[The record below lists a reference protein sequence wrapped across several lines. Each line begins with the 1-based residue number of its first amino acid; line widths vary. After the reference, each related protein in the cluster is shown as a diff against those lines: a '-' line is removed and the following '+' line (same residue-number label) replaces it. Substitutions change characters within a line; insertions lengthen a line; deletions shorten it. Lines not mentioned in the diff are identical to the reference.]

1 MEFVSRY
8 KELFSETLKKVRA
21 NDQPAVSISGVET
34 DRETLTE
41 SKGDINVQVVRKGT
55 GPENL
60 RSFIQGPF
68 KSKPDAQK
76 WVKWYETGK
85 MGKVEKV
92 TVYQEGN
99 DFYIENLNE
108 LLSEADSCP
117 KCGLPSCDGDCNYT
131 KEELEEQTPDPTQYG
146 PDKVAKAMK
155 IAVNSDGK
163 YSIAVRE
170 IEKIAKDLSKV
181 STIARALKTA
191 NEQLEEAIA
200 PFRLSYD
207 DKYGKHAGFEDAK
220 TLQDLQNKAQKLRAK
235 GFKINKMGRNTSP
248 VKEEALVEF
257 SRSQLDV
264 LARQYADLKGK
275 TISIDN
281 ANKLRKIFDK
291 IPDHFLNDLRKKH
304 IPFLSG
310 LALSRMIQKGIPV
323 RAEEVD
329 KPKVHLGEAFDKGLI
344 DKAVEIAKKMVNNH
358 TGATNVIEK
367 IARGLSKDPTVS
379 AALLAA
385 NEDVIKK
392 ESVDPDYLKSKLTP
406 QQIAN
411 TKKVWQKKK
420 ASDVTAGVKAL
431 IKKMD
436 IPTQLAIKQAD
447 IPHISKLIET
457 IVGKYREIKETR
469 INEGRMKDIYTMD
482 QDGAT
487 VKEIAKKLKLKIST
501 VKGILGEKRIRPP
514 RQLNLQK
521 ESFQPGFAVRYS
533 LDGKR
538 LVQAYKTEKD
548 AEQRAKILKSMGG
561 VKDVS
566 ITKHTLN
573 FKEEELK
580 EGLQLSN
587 LVGQSIAHLEM
598 YVELAEDVKKE
609 YFKTKSQVSMFTK
622 IKAEQVLKS
631 VPKLIKE
638 LKKPG
643 IWSEQVELDEAN
655 IVFKAKAKEGGYFL
669 VLKRDT
675 SGMSGSQDK
684 FLMRHL
690 KGNKVKELGSHP
702 SLDGAKTFG
711 KNRGIIEEVEL
722 DEGKGDVRKL
732 ADTLTRFVMGDRG
745 AALNS
750 LQRLRRDTFG
760 TTEKDSGKYNTQY
773 NKLYTS
779 ILNGLKQNVGEQLQE
794 VNEGYEGT
802 ILAYLKKY
810 ADKAYFSY
818 RKLMVKKGS
827 EGVVKTVLTRGVND
841 RSSLIYSYDLPP
853 IVGVNEGTED
863 DKAYAIGMSKAKEI
877 KKDSGTPLKKST
889 IEKGHEIAKAIKKN
903 EAAEMMVE
911 RVINR
916 IHQG

>member
-1 MEFVSRY
+1 
-8 KELFSETLKKVRA
+8 
-21 NDQPAVSISGVET
+21 
-34 DRETLTE
+34 
-41 SKGDINVQVVRKGT
+41 
-55 GPENL
+55 
-60 RSFIQGPF
+60 
-68 KSKPDAQK
+68 
-76 WVKWYETGK
+76 
-85 MGKVEKV
+85 
-92 TVYQEGN
+92 
-99 DFYIENLNE
+99 
-108 LLSEADSCP
+108 
-117 KCGLPSCDGDCNYT
+117 
-131 KEELEEQTPDPTQYG
+131 
-146 PDKVAKAMK
+146 
-155 IAVNSDGK
+155 
-163 YSIAVRE
+163 
-170 IEKIAKDLSKV
+170 
-181 STIARALKTA
+181 
-191 NEQLEEAIA
+191 
-200 PFRLSYD
+200 
-207 DKYGKHAGFEDAK
+207 
-220 TLQDLQNKAQKLRAK
+220 
-235 GFKINKMGRNTSP
+235 
-248 VKEEALVEF
+248 
-257 SRSQLDV
+257 
-264 LARQYADLKGK
+264 
-275 TISIDN
+275 
-281 ANKLRKIFDK
+281 
-291 IPDHFLNDLRKKH
+291 
-304 IPFLSG
+304 
-310 LALSRMIQKGIPV
+310 
-323 RAEEVD
+323 
-329 KPKVHLGEAFDKGLI
+329 
-344 DKAVEIAKKMVNNH
+344 
-358 TGATNVIEK
+358 
-367 IARGLSKDPTVS
+367 
-379 AALLAA
+379 
-385 NEDVIKK
+385 
-392 ESVDPDYLKSKLTP
+392 
-406 QQIAN
+406 
-411 TKKVWQKKK
+411 
-420 ASDVTAGVKAL
+420 
-431 IKKMD
+431 
-436 IPTQLAIKQAD
+436 
-447 IPHISKLIET
+447 
-457 IVGKYREIKETR
+457 
-469 INEGRMKDIYTMD
+469 
-482 QDGAT
+482 
-487 VKEIAKKLKLKIST
+487 
-501 VKGILGEKRIRPP
+501 
-514 RQLNLQK
+514 
-521 ESFQPGFAVRYS
+521 
-533 LDGKR
+533 
-538 LVQAYKTEKD
+538 
-548 AEQRAKILKSMGG
+548 
-561 VKDVS
+561 
-566 ITKHTLN
+566 
-573 FKEEELK
+573 
-580 EGLQLSN
+580 
-587 LVGQSIAHLEM
+587 
-598 YVELAEDVKKE
+598 
-609 YFKTKSQVSMFTK
+609 
-622 IKAEQVLKS
+622 

-745 AALNS
+745 AALSS

>member
-684 FLMRHL
+684 FIMRHL

>member
-622 IKAEQVLKS
+622 IKAEQVLKN

-675 SGMSGSQDK
+675 FGMSGSQDK
-684 FLMRHL
+684 FIMRHL

-711 KNRGIIEEVEL
+711 KNKGIYEYIEESSEDQIIKRINTWRQMQKTKVILFKSRLGGQAPYEIYQKDKL
-722 DEGKGDVRKL
+722 ITRKH
-732 ADTLTRFVMGDRG
+732 
-745 AALNS
+745 S
-750 LQRLRRDTFG
+750 LQAAI
-760 TTEKDSGKYNTQY
+760 KY
-773 NKLYTS
+773 
-779 ILNGLKQNVGEQLQE
+779 LQTDMEITREEVDLEE

>member
-163 YSIAVRE
+163 YSIAVKE

-573 FKEEELK
+573 FKEEVLDEFTNFKSITFKPKGKYVSDGKYEIVYDYGRKALVTKKQLNVWLTQKFIEEELK

-622 IKAEQVLKS
+622 IKAEQVLKN

-655 IVFKAKAKEGGYFL
+655 IVFKAKAKEGG
-669 VLKRDT
+669 
-675 SGMSGSQDK
+675 
-684 FLMRHL
+684 
-690 KGNKVKELGSHP
+690 P
-702 SLDGAKTFG
+702 KTG
-711 KNRGIIEEVEL
+711 PTANVA
-722 DEGKGDVRKL
+722 L
-732 ADTLTRFVMGDRG
+732 A
-745 AALNS
+745 N
-750 LQRLRRDTFG
+750 
-760 TTEKDSGKYNTQY
+760 
-773 NKLYTS
+773 
-779 ILNGLKQNVGEQLQE
+779 
-794 VNEGYEGT
+794 
-802 ILAYLKKY
+802 
-810 ADKAYFSY
+810 
-818 RKLMVKKGS
+818 
-827 EGVVKTVLTRGVND
+827 
-841 RSSLIYSYDLPP
+841 
-853 IVGVNEGTED
+853 
-863 DKAYAIGMSKAKEI
+863 
-877 KKDSGTPLKKST
+877 
-889 IEKGHEIAKAIKKN
+889 
-903 EAAEMMVE
+903 
-911 RVINR
+911 
-916 IHQG
+916 

>member
-117 KCGLPSCDGDCNYT
+117 KCGLPSCDGECNYT
-131 KEELEEQTPDPTQYG
+131 KEDSNTIY
-146 PDKVAKAMK
+146 KVEK
-155 IAVNSDGK
+155 DGK
-163 YSIAVRE
+163 LVFKGKYNQV
-170 IEKIAKDLSKV
+170 
-181 STIARALKTA
+181 
-191 NEQLEEAIA
+191 
-200 PFRLSYD
+200 LSYR
-207 DKYGKHAGFEDAK
+207 KQHGGKISVMECFDI
-220 TLQDLQNKAQKLRAK
+220 
-235 GFKINKMGRNTSP
+235 F
-248 VKEEALVEF
+248 KEEALVEF

-310 LALSRMIQKGIPV
+310 LALSRMVQKGIPV

-329 KPKVHLGEAFDKGLI
+329 KPKVNLGEAFDKGLI
-344 DKAVEIAKKMVNNH
+344 EKAVEIARKMANNY

-379 AALLAA
+379 AALLKA
-385 NEDVIKK
+385 NEDVIKEATYHYEFTITSDYGNDGPDQEDEGTLSASSDKDAENKAEKLADKFADKINKQKKSVNRPGGFETKDVSVYK

-521 ESFQPGFAVRYS
+521 EGHQPGFAVRY
-533 LDGKR
+533 LDPKNGKR
-538 LVQAYKTEKD
+538 FAAAYKTKKD
-548 AEQRAKILKSMGG
+548 ADDKAAQLKKDGAKDI
-561 VKDVS
+561 S

-573 FKEEELK
+573 FKE
-580 EGLQLSN
+580 
-587 LVGQSIAHLEM
+587 
-598 YVELAEDVKKE
+598 D
-609 YFKTKSQVSMFTK
+609 
-622 IKAEQVLKS
+622 
-631 VPKLIKE
+631 
-638 LKKPG
+638 
-643 IWSEQVELDEAN
+643 
-655 IVFKAKAKEGGYFL
+655 
-669 VLKRDT
+669 
-675 SGMSGSQDK
+675 
-684 FLMRHL
+684 
-690 KGNKVKELGSHP
+690 
-702 SLDGAKTFG
+702 
-711 KNRGIIEEVEL
+711 
-722 DEGKGDVRKL
+722 
-732 ADTLTRFVMGDRG
+732 
-745 AALNS
+745 
-750 LQRLRRDTFG
+750 
-760 TTEKDSGKYNTQY
+760 
-773 NKLYTS
+773 
-779 ILNGLKQNVGEQLQE
+779 
-794 VNEGYEGT
+794 
-802 ILAYLKKY
+802 
-810 ADKAYFSY
+810 
-818 RKLMVKKGS
+818 
-827 EGVVKTVLTRGVND
+827 
-841 RSSLIYSYDLPP
+841 
-853 IVGVNEGTED
+853 D
-863 DKAYAIGMSKAKEI
+863 DKAYAIGMAKAKEI